1 LVSGRSRR
9 AFFQENALKRQ
20 TIALLAASFTL
31 LAPVVAQSQTNPPPA
46 PPVQPPATPTTP
58 PTSSMPMTTPGA
70 KPQRMG
76 SDKFDAVDAN
86 HDGAISREEAAAAPK
101 LAGTCDEIDAD
112 HDGRVVPAELKAY
125 AKTHRG
131 AEGKAG
137 KIGKDLT
144 SLDANHDG
152 IITRDEVAANPKAM
166 KRFEAADADHDGRVT
181 AEEAA
186 AARGR

>member
-1 LVSGRSRR
+1 MNRH
-9 AFFQENALKRQ
+9 
-20 TIALLAASFTL
+20 TIALLATSFAL
-31 LAPVVAQSQTNPPPA
+31 LAPVVAQSQTTPPPA

-58 PTSSMPMTTPGA
+58 PPSVPMTAPGTKA
-70 KPQRMG
+70 HRMG
-76 SDKFDAVDAN
+76 SEKFDMVDTN
-86 HDGAISREEAAAAPK
+86 HDGAISREEAAAAPN
-101 LAGTCDEIDAD
+101 LAGKFDEIDAD

-131 AEGKAG
+131 KEGKAG
-137 KIGKDLT
+137 KVKDIM

-152 IITRDEVAANPKAM
+152 VLTRDEVAANPKAM

>member
-1 LVSGRSRR
+1 
-9 AFFQENALKRQ
+9 
-20 TIALLAASFTL
+20 
-31 LAPVVAQSQTNPPPA
+31 
-46 PPVQPPATPTTP
+46 
-58 PTSSMPMTTPGA
+58 M
-70 KPQRMG
+70 
-76 SDKFDAVDAN
+76 
-86 HDGAISREEAAAAPK
+86 
-101 LAGTCDEIDAD
+101 
-112 HDGRVVPAELKAY
+112 PAELKAY

-137 KIGKDLT
+137 KVGKDLM

-186 AARGR
+186 AVRGR

>member
-1 LVSGRSRR
+1 LNRH
-9 AFFQENALKRQ
+9 
-20 TIALLAASFTL
+20 TIALLATSFAL
-31 LAPVVAQSQTNPPPA
+31 SAPVVAQSQTTAPPA
-46 PPVQPPATPTTP
+46 PPPSAAPVQPPATPTTP
-58 PTSSMPMTTPGA
+58 PSSMSTTTPSV

-76 SDKFDAVDAN
+76 AEKFAALDTN
-86 HDGAISREEAAAAPK
+86 HDGAISREEAAAAPN
-101 LAGTCDEIDAD
+101 LAGKFDEVDAD
-112 HDGRVVPAELKAY
+112 RDGRVLPAELKAY

-137 KIGKDLT
+137 KVGKDLM
-144 SLDANHDG
+144 SVDANHDG